1 MNNKYKSYFLVV
13 LSIGLMLLL
22 SGCEMA
28 VLDPKGFV
36 ASEEKRL
43 IIIATLLMLI
53 VVIPVIVLTVVFAW
67 KYRATNTK
75 AIYTPN
81 WEHNTLL
88 EVIWWAIPCV
98 IIVILATITWITSHK
113 LDPYKPL
120 DVKAKPITIEVVA
133 LDWKWLFIY
142 PEQNIATVN
151 FIQFPDHVP
160 INFKITADAPM
171 NSFWIPH
178 LGGQIYA
185 MAGMQTKLH
194 LIADERGEY
203 AGLSSNYSG
212 AGFSWMK
219 FTAKVGSEDEF
230 NQWVDSVKHSPNR
243 LTNEE
248 YDQLAKP
255 SENNSVKEYSFVEPG
270 LYNGIIMKF
279 MVPATADHNGHIM
292 MDNEKH
298 P

>member
-1 MNNKYKSYFLVV
+1 MNNKYKSYFFVV

-43 IIIATLLMLI
+43 IIVATLLMLI
-53 VVIPVIVLTVVFAW
+53 VVIPVIILTVVFAW

-75 AIYTPN
+75 AIYEPN
-81 WEHNTLL
+81 WSHNTLI
-88 EVIWWAIPCV
+88 EVIWWVIPC
-98 IIVILATITWITSHK
+98 IIVVILAVITWITSHQ

-120 DVKAKPITIEVVA
+120 SVKTKPITIEAVA

-142 PEQNIATVN
+142 PEHNIATVN
-151 FIQFPDHVP
+151 YIQFPDHVP

-194 LIADERGEY
+194 LIADEQGEY

-212 AGFSWMK
+212 AGFSGMK
-219 FTAKVGSEDEF
+219 FIAKVTTAEDF
-230 NQWVDSVKHSPNR
+230 SRWVSTVKRSPDI
-243 LTNEE
+243 LTQDVYN
-248 YDQLAKP
+248 QLAKP
-255 SENNSVKEYSFVEPG
+255 SENNEVKYYSFVERG
-270 LYNGIIMKF
+270 LYDAIIMKF
-279 MVPATADHNGHIM
+279 MVPNPQKTVEKGH
-292 MDNEKH
+292 H
-298 P
+298 PE